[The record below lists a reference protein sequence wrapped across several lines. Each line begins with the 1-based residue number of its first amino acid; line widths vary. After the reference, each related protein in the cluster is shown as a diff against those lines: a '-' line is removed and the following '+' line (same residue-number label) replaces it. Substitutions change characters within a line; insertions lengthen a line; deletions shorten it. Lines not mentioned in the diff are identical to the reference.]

1 MKQHFHTLTI
11 IGGYRI
17 QMGKSIVDIKNMGDA
32 LRNTGY
38 KNIESAVSEII
49 DNSVEAKAKN
59 IFIILR
65 EGIATS
71 GRKVV
76 TEIGFLDN
84 GEGMSFD
91 VLGSCLGIGAS
102 TRQARKGMGRFGVGL
117 PQASLYACPEIEVY
131 SWQNGIE
138 NAHKVYLDI
147 NKVKD
152 GEQTEIEDPVSAG
165 IPQPYENYIT
175 YRTLLEQYDFSKSGT
190 LVIWKKCDRVTPKT
204 RGPLTERLEFS
215 LGQKF
220 RYFIHNNESKIKVIC
235 DENPDAAIDIAPNDP
250 LFLMDDNCVLCEAT
264 EPKKIYKPGQMEYLE
279 APFELYTAK
288 GTGSGEIEIP
298 ITYID
303 KNGGVVTAN
312 VRARFSIVK
321 DKFYDETAF
330 PSGSNPGSYPLGK
343 HAAKMEGI
351 SVIRAN
357 REIDFRR
364 FDFYDVINEPQHRW
378 WGCEIIFDPALDE
391 AFGVANNKQYV
402 ELKRVEVEDL
412 DPEERDIPPVWTQLA
427 EHIKPTIKAMYAQN
441 EETRSSTRTYED
453 TKSPS
458 TDIINTVENDSAT
471 FDFDDDIDDADIPT
485 PTDEEVA
492 QIGKEELKNLG
503 YENPT
508 DEQGTAF
515 INNFVNF
522 VYADKG
528 ERSPAFDYK
537 PVLSTTI
544 ITINTSHKFYTSF
557 LSKIYS
563 NPEVKTTFELFLA
576 SLIQS
581 FKQTDVYQSIE
592 NDRLLTNWY
601 NKLNKYISE
610 QLNPRNIK

>member
-1 MKQHFHTLTI
+1 
-11 IGGYRI
+11 
-17 QMGKSIVDIKNMGDA
+17 MGASIVDIRNMGDA

-38 KNIESAVSEII
+38 KNIESAVAEII
-49 DNSVEAKAKN
+49 DNSVEANAKN
-59 IFIILR
+59 IFIVLR

-84 GEGMSFD
+84 GEGMSID

-131 SWQNGIE
+131 SWQDGIE
-138 NAHKVYLDI
+138 NAYKVYLDI
-147 NKVKD
+147 KKIKD
-152 GEQTEIEDPVSAG
+152 GIQTEIEDPVREN
-165 IPQPYENYIT
+165 IPTPYAEYLSYKTILENY
-175 YRTLLEQYDFSKSGT
+175 DFTQSGT
-190 LVIWKKCDRVTPKT
+190 LVIWKKCDRINPKT

-220 RYFIHNNESKIKVIC
+220 RYFIHDGISKIKIVC
-235 DENPDAAIDIAPNDP
+235 DENPDAAIDVAPNDP
-250 LFLMDDNCVLCEAT
+250 LFLMDDNCVLCHPDD
-264 EPKKIYKPGQMEYLE
+264 PKHVYKKGQKIGLE

-288 GTGSGEIEIP
+288 GTGTGEVKIP
-298 ITYID
+298 VKYIN
-303 KNGGVVTAN
+303 KTGNIVTAP
-312 VRARFSIVK
+312 VLVRFSIVK

-330 PSGSNPGSYPLGK
+330 PKGSNPGNYALGK

-351 SVIRAN
+351 SVIRAR

-364 FDFYDVINEPQHRW
+364 FDFYNVINEPQHRW
-378 WGCEIIFDPALDE
+378 WGCEIIFDPELDE

-402 ELKRVEVEDL
+402 ELKKVDVEDL
-412 DPEERDIPPVWTQLA
+412 DPEEIDVPPVWDQLA
-427 EHIKPTIKAMYAQN
+427 DTIISTIKAMYAQN
-441 EETRSSTRTYED
+441 EETRSNTRTFD
-453 TKSPS
+453 NNSSPS
-458 TDIINTVENDSAT
+458 TDIINTVENDPAT
-471 FDFDDDIDDADIPT
+471 SDLNDE
-485 PTDEEVA
+485 DEEDEEKPSA
-492 QIGKEELKNLG
+492 EEMAETGKEELKGLG

-515 INNFVNF
+515 INNSVNF
-522 VYADKG
+522 VYQDKG

-537 PVLSTTI
+537 PVLKTTV

-563 NPEVKTTFELFLA
+563 NAEVKTTFELFLA
-576 SLIQS
+576 SFLQS
-581 FKQTDVYQSIE
+581 VRKTDAYQSVE
-592 NDRLLTNWY
+592 NDRLMTAWY
-601 NKLNKYISE
+601 LRLNNYISE
-610 QLNPRNIK
+610 QLNPRNTK

>member
-1 MKQHFHTLTI
+1 
-11 IGGYRI
+11 
-17 QMGKSIVDIKNMGDA
+17 MGKSIVDIKNMSDA

-49 DNSVEAKAKN
+49 DNSVEANAKN
-59 IFIILR
+59 IFVILS
-65 EGIATS
+65 EGIAPS

-84 GEGMSFD
+84 GDGMNED

-131 SWQNGIE
+131 SWQNGVE
-138 NAHKVYLDI
+138 NAKKVYLDI
-147 NKVKD
+147 NKIKD
-152 GEQTEIEDPVSAG
+152 GEQTEIEDP
-165 IPQPYENYIT
+165 IPASIPAPYSSYI
-175 YRTLLEQYDFSKSGT
+175 QYKTQVEEFDFSKSGT
-190 LVIWKKCDRVTPKT
+190 LVIWKKCDRVNPKT

-220 RYFIHNNESKIKVIC
+220 RYFIHDGVSKIRIIC
-235 DENPDAAIDIAPNDP
+235 DENPDAAADIAPNDP
-250 LFLMDDNCVLCEAT
+250 MFLMSDNCVLCDENK
-264 EPKKIYKPGQMEYLE
+264 PKSVYKPGEKVGTE

-288 GTGSGEIEIP
+288 GTGTGEVEIP
-298 ITYID
+298 IKYID
-303 KNGGVVTAN
+303 KSGSPAESKVLV
-312 VRARFSIVK
+312 RFSIVK

-330 PSGSNPGSYPLGK
+330 PKGTNPGNYALGK
-343 HAAKMEGI
+343 YAAKMEGI
-351 SVIRAN
+351 SVIRAR

-364 FDFYDVINEPQHRW
+364 FDFYNVINEPQHRW
-378 WGCEIIFDPALDE
+378 WGCEIIFEPELDE

-402 ELKRVEVEDL
+402 ELKKVDVNDL
-412 DPEERDIPPVWTQLA
+412 DPDELDIPPIWDQLS
-427 EHIKPTIKAMYAQN
+427 EVIIHTIKAMYAQN
-441 EETRSSTRTYED
+441 EETRSNTRSFED

-458 TDIINTVENDSAT
+458 TDIINTVEHDPAT
-471 FDFDDDIDDADIPT
+471 ADLDDE
-485 PTDEEVA
+485 DEEEDA
-492 QIGKEELKNLG
+492 PAEEKAETGKEELEKIG

-508 DEQGTAF
+508 DEQGIAF
-515 INNFVNF
+515 INNSVNF

-537 PVLSTTI
+537 PVLNTTV

-563 NPEVKTTFELFLA
+563 NADVKVTFELFLA
-576 SLIQS
+576 SLLQS
-581 FKQTDVYQSIE
+581 VRKTDTYQQEE
-592 NDRLLTNWY
+592 NDRLITMWY
-601 NKLNKYISE
+601 NRLNNYISE

>member
-1 MKQHFHTLTI
+1 
-11 IGGYRI
+11 
-17 QMGKSIVDIKNMGDA
+17 MGASIVDIKNMGDA

-49 DNSVEAKAKN
+49 DNSVEANAKN
-59 IFIILR
+59 VFVILR
-65 EGIATS
+65 EGIAAS
-71 GRKVV
+71 GRKIV

-84 GEGMSFD
+84 GDGMPTE

-138 NAHKVYLDI
+138 NAQKVYLDI
-147 NKVKD
+147 NKIKD
-152 GEQTEIEDPVSAG
+152 GEQTEIDDPELTS
-165 IPQPYENYIT
+165 IPEPYASYVNYQT
-175 YRTLLEQYDFSKSGT
+175 MFEQFDFSKSGT
-190 LVIWKKCDRVTPKT
+190 LVIWKKCDRISPKT

-220 RYFIHNNESKIKVIC
+220 RYFIHDGISKIKIIC
-235 DENPDAAIDIAPNDP
+235 DENPDAAVDVAPNDP
-250 LFLMDDNCVLCEAT
+250 LFLMEDNCVLCKDG
-264 EPKKIYKPGQMEYLE
+264 EPKKIFKPGQESGIE
-279 APFELYTAK
+279 TAFELYTAK
-288 GTGSGEIEIP
+288 GNGTGEVNVP
-298 ITYID
+298 IKYID
-303 KNGGVVTAN
+303 KFGN
-312 VRARFSIVK
+312 VAESSVLVRFSIVK

-330 PSGSNPGSYPLGK
+330 PKGTNPGNYAFGK

-351 SVIRAN
+351 SVIRAR

-378 WGCEIIFDPALDE
+378 WGCEIVFEPELDE

-402 ELKRVEVEDL
+402 ELKKIDVSDL
-412 DPEERDIPPVWTQLA
+412 DPDELDIDPIWNQLS
-427 EHIKPTIKAMYAQN
+427 ETIIPTIKAMYAQN
-441 EETRSSTRTYED
+441 EETRSNTRTFEE

-458 TDIINTVENDSAT
+458 TDIINTVENDPAII
-471 FDFDDDIDDADIPT
+471 DIE
-485 PTDEEVA
+485 DEEEDEVEVSPEVVA
-492 QIGKEELKNLG
+492 ETGKEELEKIG

-515 INNFVNF
+515 INNSVNF

-537 PVLSTTI
+537 AVLKTTV
-544 ITINTSHKFYTSF
+544 ITINTSHKFYTAF
-557 LSKIYS
+557 LSKIYI
-563 NPEVKTTFELFLA
+563 NAEVKTTFELFLA

-581 FKQTDVYQSIE
+581 VRKTDSYQQVE
-592 NDRLLTNWY
+592 NDRLMTAWY
-601 NKLNKYISE
+601 NRLNSYISE
-610 QLNPRNIK
+610 QLNPRNNK